1 MARYLSRNQF
11 GQPVVSLPS
20 SAVNRCSL
28 CLVLAAIVTVA
39 GAALSAQSVGDV
51 TQPQD
56 ALVTTADYRLAARF
70 APYKMRRLIYST
82 TVEPRWI
89 EGSDQ
94 FWYEWETSD
103 GKSFYLVDPAT
114 RTKRLIFDNDRIAA
128 ELTRITQDP
137 WDGRHLPIQ
146 SIKFIDVNTL
156 QFEVE
161 SSQDEERDEVE
172 EQVEEEQQ
180 EEDDQEDQRRREK
193 KIVFHFE
200 YDVQTRTLRQLE
212 DWEAPDDHPEWAS
225 VSPDGQIVVFARH
238 DNLYMMSGDDYEQIL
253 DARRGKDD
261 DETDDTDELSEAD
274 EAEESVEVDET
285 ALTTDGE
292 AHYSYAVR
300 DRGDTDPEREKNKDR
315 RKPADVTWS
324 NDSKRIAIVRNDRR
338 ESGDLWVIHSVGN
351 ERPEL
356 ETYKYD
362 LPGEENVAQSEI
374 LLYDFSAQNMRQVN
388 ADRFKDERLF
398 VFDARQFIYP
408 DSDAPRRD
416 LWLSDDSDLFY
427 FWRRSRDQHKV
438 DVGVADAATGEVR
451 PLIEERLNTYIE
463 TKRLDRLASGDML
476 WWSER
481 DGWAHLYRFGADG
494 TLKNR
499 LTEGP
504 FSVREVVGIDEA
516 SGVVFF
522 VANGREP
529 EEDPYYRH
537 LYRVNLDGSDLQ
549 LLSPGDFDHQ
559 VVMGESNRFF
569 VDNYSRVGTTP
580 ASALYDASGEKI
592 MDLEEADFSK
602 LAEAGYDFPTPYTV
616 KAADGVTDLYGV
628 MYKPFNFD
636 PDKRYPIIAF
646 VYPGPQTESV
656 AKAFAS
662 RPSEVALSQ
671 FGFIVITVGNRGGH
685 PARSKW
691 YHNYGYGNLRDY
703 GLADKKTAIEQLANR
718 HDFIDIDRVGIYG
731 HSGGGFMST
740 AAMLVYPDFFKVAVS
755 SSGNHNNDVYNQNW
769 SEKHHG
775 VEEVE
780 DDDGN
785 ITFEYDIEKNSEL
798 AKNLKGH
805 LLLTTGDIDNNVHPA
820 GTLRMAEAL
829 IRANKRFDFF
839 MFPGQRHA
847 YGDMGDYWFWLRAEY
862 FVKHLLGDRTWSP
875 SIVELDLEQ
884 EQAGG
889 GGAGPRRSGA
899 SR

>member
-1 MARYLSRNQF
+1 
-11 GQPVVSLPS
+11 V
-20 SAVNRCSL
+20 
-28 CLVLAAIVTVA
+28 AIVTVA
-39 GAALSAQSVGDV
+39 GVALSAQSVSEV
-51 TQPQD
+51 TQPQG
-56 ALVTTADYRLAARF
+56 ARVTTADYRLAARF
-70 APYKMRRLIYST
+70 APYKMRRLTYST

-180 EEDDQEDQRRREK
+180 EEDDQKDQRRRAK
-193 KIVFHFE
+193 KRVFHFE

-225 VSPDGQIVVFARH
+225 VSPDDQIVVFARH
-238 DNLYMMSGDDYEQIL
+238 DNLYTMSGEDYEKIL

-261 DETDDTDELSEAD
+261 DETDETDEISEAD
-274 EAEESVEVDET
+274 EAEQSVEVDET

-292 AHYSYAVR
+292 VHYSYAVR
-300 DRGDTDPEREKNKDR
+300 ERGDTDPEREKNKDR

-338 ESGDLWVIHSVGN
+338 ESGDLWVVHSVGN

-362 LPGEENVAQSEI
+362 LPGEEHVAQSEI
-374 LLYDFSAQNMRQVN
+374 LLYDFSTSNMVEVH

-408 DSDAPRRD
+408 DSDRPRRD

-438 DVGVADAATGEVR
+438 DVGVADAVTGEVR

-494 TLKNR
+494 ALKNR

-559 VVMGESNRFF
+559 VVMGESSRFF
-569 VDNYSRVGTTP
+569 VDNYSRVDTTP
-580 ASALYDASGEKI
+580 ASALYDASGDKV

-602 LAEAGYDFPTPYTV
+602 LEEAGYDFPIPYTV

-636 PDKRYPIIAF
+636 PNKRYPIIAF

-703 GLADKKTAIEQLANR
+703 GLADKKAAIEQLADR
-718 HDFIDIDRVGIYG
+718 HVFIDIDRVGIYG

-775 VEEVE
+775 VQEVE

-820 GTLRMAEAL
+820 GTLRMVEAL

-875 SIVELDLEQ
+875 SIMELDLEQ
-884 EQAGG
+884 EQTGG
-889 GGAGPRRSGA
+889 GGEGSRRSDTL
-899 SR
+899 R